1 MRRLYLQVYFT
12 IVASL
17 VLVVL
22 TAGLVWHFFAGM
34 PPFNQPFAV
43 AGEVIGELVP
53 PASAPPAEQQRAID
67 RLARRLDA
75 DLALFGRNGEQLAAA
90 GRPLPVPGPHS
101 GYWLASPARPPAR
114 LSHT

>member
-43 AGEVIGELVP
+43 AGEVIGELVL
-53 PASAPPAEQQRAID
+53 PAPGRNSGPWMRTSAGPAIVMS
-67 RLARRLDA
+67 LPGGRRLVA
-75 DLALFGRNGEQLAAA
+75 RLPPRGRPTALFLITF
-90 GRPLPVPGPHS
+90 L
-101 GYWLASPARPPAR
+101 
-114 LSHT
+114 